1 MHLFTELVIFREKG
15 ACFCI
20 TVGITYL
27 SLLFKMAAFYIF
39 VLCIWPWQKALNT
52 ALFYVFSVM
61 LSRRMR
67 EFLEHPENFS
77 RLEKR
82 VYKHLLQK
90 RLAETLKD
98 LEIINEKIINGA
110 LPRKITNKGKTPR
123 TREVAGSN
131 PARSTKY
138 FS

>member
-1 MHLFTELVIFREKG
+1 
-15 ACFCI
+15 
-20 TVGITYL
+20 
-27 SLLFKMAAFYIF
+27 
-39 VLCIWPWQKALNT
+39 
-52 ALFYVFSVM
+52 M

-110 LPRKITNKGKTPR
+110 LPGKIMDKVVRPSKPG
-123 TREVAGSN
+123 VGGSS
-131 PARSTKY
+131 PPGPVYSVYFFKLESSIFRS
-138 FS
+138 